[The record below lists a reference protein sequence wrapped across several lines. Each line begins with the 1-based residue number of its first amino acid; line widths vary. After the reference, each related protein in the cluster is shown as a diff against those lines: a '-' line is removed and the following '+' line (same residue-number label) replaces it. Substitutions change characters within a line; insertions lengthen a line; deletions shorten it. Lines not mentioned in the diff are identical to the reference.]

1 MTIKQLIEQLSQF
14 DPNTEVLGTCTDPT
28 DYTYKVKIE
37 SIELG
42 SPYDDNG
49 YSGVD
54 GSLINDL
61 YVDEYNEETGE
72 EIQSEP
78 YDDEYNYI
86 GPKVLLINIGDI

>member
-54 GSLINDL
+54 GSLSDSADGYNDDGD
-61 YVDEYNEETGE
+61 YVGT
-72 EIQSEP
+72 
-78 YDDEYNYI
+78 
-86 GPKVLLINIGDI
+86 KVLLINIGDV